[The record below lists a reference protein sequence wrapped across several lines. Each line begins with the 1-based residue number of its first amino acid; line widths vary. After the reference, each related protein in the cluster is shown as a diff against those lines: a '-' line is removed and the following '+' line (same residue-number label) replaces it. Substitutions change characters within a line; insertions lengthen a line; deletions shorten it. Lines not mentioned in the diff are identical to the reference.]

1 MSAFI
6 VESSCV
12 DRAVSLWMTDSH
24 GQSPNHG
31 AHFSCEDADELGR
44 KMMRLNVR
52 AVDHRYRTNEGA
64 DWETYIDGYA
74 YPLKYVP
81 RIEALKALQCVIYQ
95 CSEGD
100 EFTSTD
106 TYKEMRRMERL
117 ALQHIV
123 DQLPEY
129 QKAPW
134 G

>member
-6 VESSCV
+6 VEKSCI
-12 DRAVSLWMTDSH
+12 DRAVSLWMTDSQ
-24 GQSPNHG
+24 GRTPNHG
-31 AHFSCEDADELGR
+31 ARFSCEDADELGR
-44 KMMRLNVR
+44 KMMWLNVR

-64 DWETYIDGYA
+64 DWETYIDGYS
-74 YPLKYVP
+74 YPLKHVP

-95 CSEGD
+95 CSEGE
-100 EFTSTD
+100 EFEATN

-129 QKAPW
+129 QAAAW